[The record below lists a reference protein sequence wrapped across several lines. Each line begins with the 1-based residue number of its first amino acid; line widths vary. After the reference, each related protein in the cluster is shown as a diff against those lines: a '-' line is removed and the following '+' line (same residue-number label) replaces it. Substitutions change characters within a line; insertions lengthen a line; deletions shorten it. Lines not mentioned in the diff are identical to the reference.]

1 MATIIIQNL
10 ATELTAQTGQTV
22 LQAAA
27 ANQQDWMQA
36 CGGKGRCTSCKMQL
50 VAGSELLAG
59 YTEAEVRMQT
69 ANRLPDGF
77 RLACQSQLVND
88 GELVVRIPESSKLPH
103 LPYTD

>member
-1 MATIIIQNL
+1 
-10 ATELTAQTGQTV
+10 
-22 LQAAA
+22 
-27 ANQQDWMQA
+27 
-36 CGGKGRCTSCKMQL
+36 
-50 VAGSELLAG
+50 
-59 YTEAEVRMQT
+59 MQT